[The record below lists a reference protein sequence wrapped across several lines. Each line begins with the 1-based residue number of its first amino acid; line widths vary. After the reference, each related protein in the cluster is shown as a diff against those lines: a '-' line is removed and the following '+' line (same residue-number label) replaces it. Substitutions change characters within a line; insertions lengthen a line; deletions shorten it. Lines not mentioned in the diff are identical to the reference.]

1 MYWQEVLV
9 AHDFLSFLK
18 FSKERHGGLWMID
31 KPKDAIY
38 PFARLTR
45 GWAEETSL
53 AQRKSTIFANRP
65 FIQFGGIGW
74 LATSQSF
81 KNAHVLFSQRG
92 CWLFQISHTS
102 PEMPGFP
109 WSKPVLGW
117 GRWVS
122 RRDRTVPSGALSIA
136 SRRTVSVSSWVM
148 RFPCQ
153 FVHPF
158 RLLSIHILKAWSLGS
173 Y

>member
-1 MYWQEVLV
+1 MGAYGW
-9 AHDFLSFLK
+9 SI
-18 FSKERHGGLWMID
+18 SRRM
-31 KPKDAIY
+31 
-38 PFARLTR
+38 PFAHLP
-45 GWAEETSL
+45 GWPGDEL
-53 AQRKSTIFANRP
+53 RKLHWLSGNPLFFANRP

-122 RRDRTVPSGALSIA
+122 RRDRTVPSGTLSIA
-136 SRRTVSVSSWVM
+136 SRRSVSVSSWVM

-158 RLLSIHILKAWSLGS
+158 CLLSIHILKAGSLGS